1 MRNFRDYDFWRDS
14 IFLAKNIYTL
24 TNSFPKNDAIINQM
38 HRAAISISS
47 NIAEG
52 SSRVSSNEFARYLE
66 ISNGSAFELESQV
79 ELSFQFN
86 YIDKKEY
93 DKLISEIQSIERRLY
108 AFCKKLRTK

>member
-1 MRNFRDYDFWRDS
+1 MFAVCFATSVDITSADS
-14 IFLAKNIYTL
+14 GKH
-24 TNSFPKNDAIINQM
+24 KNDAIINQM
-38 HRAAISISS
+38 HRAVISISS